1 MQYTIL
7 YAWKQSRKC
16 VFDKVGVCL
25 ICSESSSWS
34 WWPPHHLD
42 QSTYSVPTLA
52 TSQPPV
58 LPIHYLR
65 HETKTKK
72 ISFPLLLMLDKYEC
86 VMLKNVSIQLQSTAY
101 APFVQEVILSINLA
115 RGWVGAAVYNG
126 HYTGRHGPRAA
137 VRPRHRTIQQHNS
150 TTTTPHHSTVRAVA
164 VLCGMVSI

>member
-42 QSTYSVPTLA
+42 QSGPVNILSTNTRN
-52 TSQPPV
+52 QPPV
-58 LPIHYLR
+58 LPIHSLR
-65 HETKTKK
+65 HQTKMKK

-101 APFVQEVILSINLA
+101 APFV
-115 RGWVGAAVYNG
+115 
-126 HYTGRHGPRAA
+126 
-137 VRPRHRTIQQHNS
+137 
-150 TTTTPHHSTVRAVA
+150 
-164 VLCGMVSI
+164 